1 MALVTFI
8 MNCSG
13 ATNQVPEVTPAR
25 ALWLPLFSDGT
36 VSREDM
42 VRAYTQFRS
51 RLKRVTIELKA
62 EWRKAK
68 GNLVAAFGI
77 LTLTECLDNNDQDPL
92 LVTSIL
98 SEVLF
103 SDFVQM
109 VSNLPP
115 TTAAVHLVA
124 FKEYCNNMDPKT
136 SHANFETFVEKKE
149 VKVCAALSIGDRYGA
164 NKIIKLKSLK
174 SFKASFPNFHISF
187 YFTFIMV
194 CVEKC

>member
-1 MALVTFI
+1 MPDPT
-8 MNCSG
+8 
-13 ATNQVPEVTPAR
+13 AR
-25 ALWLPLFSDGT
+25 RPLWLPLFSDGT
-36 VSREDM
+36 VSRDDM
-42 VRAYTQFRS
+42 VKAYTQFRN
-51 RLKRVTIELKA
+51 RLKKVTWELKA
-62 EWRKAK
+62 EWGKAN
-68 GNLVAAFGI
+68 GTFVAAFSI
-77 LTLTECLDNNDQDPL
+77 LTLSECLDKSEHDSL

-103 SDFVQM
+103 SDFVKM
-109 VSNLPP
+109 VSDLPP

-136 SHANFETFVEKKE
+136 SHADFETFVEKKE

-164 NKIIKLKSLK
+164 NEIIKLKSLK